1 MSQTMSTP
9 NEVWGKWEGK
19 LVDGKF
25 PLQKWLGG
33 SDHSAVFLTERG
45 GGSPQRAAIKL
56 IRADD
61 LDSDDQLSRWAESAK
76 FPHRNLIRL
85 FGDGRF
91 QFNGVP
97 FLYVVMEYA
106 EENLAEVLP
115 LRALS
120 AAEVSEML
128 PPAAAALAPLHQAGL
143 VHSRVKPS
151 NVMAVDNQLKLSAD
165 GLYKTGESG
174 NRRIIS
180 AYDAPEVGTVG
191 WSPAADVW
199 SLGITLLAVL
209 TQNEPKGNAK
219 GVGEVSVP
227 AAIPQPLRGTLQS
240 CLQIDPGRRCTVN
253 DILNQLSPQPSRRGA
268 STDSKIV
275 EPHSSK
281 GKPNRWI
288 ALPVAAVLLFAVAWI
303 GGKWIGGKMLHR
315 QPAASVS
322 APLNSNSSEISGAQ
336 SPAQTPALFSEKQHP
351 VAEPGGRGSVL
362 QQVLPEVSR
371 GSQNTISGHVRVSV
385 QIAVDPAG
393 NVSQAKFLSA
403 GPSKYFAARAM
414 AAARKWK
421 FNPPQM
427 GGKAVASDWILRFQF
442 GRTSTQV
449 FPTEINP

>member
-25 PLQKWLGG
+25 PLQKWLGE
-33 SDHSAVFLTERG
+33 SDQSAVFLTERG
-45 GGSPQRAAIKL
+45 GGSQQKAAIKL
-56 IRADD
+56 IRVDN
-61 LDSDDQLSRWAESAK
+61 LDSNDQLSRWAESAK
-76 FPHRNLIRL
+76 FPHRHLIRL

-91 QFNGVP
+91 QVDGVP

-128 PPAAAALAPLHQAGL
+128 LPAATALAPLHQAGF

-151 NVMAVDNQLKLSAD
+151 NVMAVDNQLKLSSD
-165 GLYKTGESG
+165 GLYKTGERR
-174 NRRIIS
+174 NRRTIS
-180 AYDAPEVGTVG
+180 AYDAPEVGAVG

-209 TQNEPKGNAK
+209 TQNEPKGN
-219 GVGEVSVP
+219 VGSLSEVSVP
-227 AAIPQPLRGTLQS
+227 AAIPQPLRGILQS
-240 CLQIDPGRRCTVN
+240 CLQIDPGQRCTVN
-253 DILNQLSPQPSRRGA
+253 DILDQFSPQASRRGEN
-268 STDSKIV
+268 TDSRVV

-281 GKPNRWI
+281 GKPTRWI

-303 GGKWIGGKMLHR
+303 SGKMLHR
-315 QPAASVS
+315 QPAAPVS
-322 APLNSNSSEISGAQ
+322 ETPPKSSSSEVSGAQ
-336 SPAQTPALFSEKQHP
+336 SPATSPAQTPAPFSEKDHS
-351 VAEPGGRGSVL
+351 VAESGARGSVL

-385 QIAVDPAG
+385 QVAVDAAG

-414 AAARKWK
+414 AAARQWK
-421 FNPPQM
+421 FNPPQRE
-427 GGKAVASDWILRFQF
+427 GKAVASNWILRFQF

-449 FPTEINP
+449 FPTEVNP